1 MNGLTN
7 NITQRPWL
15 DAITAWYVWVEDAYR
30 AVIQSQ
36 PALTRRSGP
45 APKFTDSEVIT
56 VGLMIE
62 TFFHGQ
68 EEIGYAF
75 VAQYLRTAFPQL
87 LDLDRVMMQRWLPTP
102 TRLARRPFAGGPA
115 ALSPVRRASQTVF
128 HP

>member
-1 MNGLTN
+1 M
-7 NITQRPWL
+7 
-15 DAITAWYVWVEDAYR
+15 
-30 AVIQSQ
+30 
-36 PALTRRSGP
+36 
-45 APKFTDSEVIT
+45 
-56 VGLMIE
+56 GLMIE

-115 ALSPVRRASQTVF
+115 AFYQTTIAGNLASQTVF